1 MFAFIHSLI
10 ANCKWVPMD
19 NLQSFSAQDVIYP
32 GPADFCVGSLS
43 ITLHSSLLVAG
54 LKLNSFPLK
63 LKEGNLRAIISPLKS
78 PRRAKRLFKQLA
90 MLFSSD
96 ITLWPSFS
104 FGIFSVCLFELN
116 LFLIN
121 FHCSFEV
128 GRFSKNCFV

>member
-1 MFAFIHSLI
+1 
-10 ANCKWVPMD
+10 MD
-19 NLQSFSAQDVIYP
+19 NLQSFSAQDDIYP

-43 ITLHSSLLVAG
+43 ITLYSFLLVTG

-63 LKEGNLRAIISPLKS
+63 IKEGNLGAIISPLSS
-78 PRRAKRLFKQLA
+78 PRRAKQLFKQLA

-104 FGIFSVCLFELN
+104 FVIFSVYLFELI